1 MNVNR
6 LLLYKEEDM
15 SIAHY
20 YNIAKENSVPQF
32 AALEMLKSSCY
43 PFNVRKTPQ
52 ETFEKRLEEK
62 YKDRMYLI
70 YEINTNP
77 IPFQNGIKIDL
88 KRLLEAFNDEGTPIG
103 TPFVIPFKDL
113 LMFQT

>member
-1 MNVNR
+1 M
-6 LLLYKEEDM
+6 
-15 SIAHY
+15 
-20 YNIAKENSVPQF
+20 
-32 AALEMLKSSCY
+32 
-43 PFNVRKTPQ
+43 
-52 ETFEKRLEEK
+52 KRLEEK

>member
-1 MNVNR
+1 M
-6 LLLYKEEDM
+6 
-15 SIAHY
+15 
-20 YNIAKENSVPQF
+20 PQF
-32 AALEMLKSSCY
+32 AGLEMLKSSCY
-43 PFNVRKTPQ
+43 PFNLRKTPQ

>member
-1 MNVNR
+1 M
-6 LLLYKEEDM
+6 
-15 SIAHY
+15 
-20 YNIAKENSVPQF
+20 PQF

-88 KRLLEAFNDEGTPIG
+88 KKLLEAFNDEGTPIG